1 LPIVPQAAA
10 SLKFAIFSM
19 PTIPGSKL
27 FAVGQVLLQQDPA
40 SFALISP
47 IWEHRVAAATAG
59 AEPLKAP
66 TEQPEEMAGGAEK
79 STPHK
84 YQWRYDVEI
93 DRPAAEAVRAL
104 LWKAATGRSGRGGT
118 PSQVASLPSFGTI
131 FVGSFKVTG
140 AAGAARECRKD
151 WGIWIR
157 FGTFV
162 LRSRIFNAMSERNW

>member
-1 LPIVPQAAA
+1 MKRCDCQSCRKAAA
-10 SLKFAIFSM
+10 SLKIVIPEM

-27 FAVGQVLLQQDPA
+27 FAVGQVLLQQDPL

-59 AEPLKAP
+59 AEPPKAP
-66 TEQPEEMAGGAEK
+66 TEQPEELAGGAEK

-118 PSQVASLPSFGTI
+118 PSQVAFELAELWDDI
-131 FVGSFKVTG
+131 
-140 AAGAARECRKD
+140 CRQ
-151 WGIWIR
+151 
-157 FGTFV
+157 
-162 LRSRIFNAMSERNW
+162 L